1 MIVSRETLSIR
12 LIVLKQNYCIIM
24 VSIRLNRN
32 YERGIQMELTKME
45 LFKAMND
52 KHENLKDCEGMI
64 ISPVAVHTHTYT
76 AADGTEHSVLVIK
89 NGKDGKF
96 YKTEVK
102 AFIEKFMKYMEA
114 FGDSP
119 DEEKPDIVIVLNQSQ
134 KGNRYVTFDLVG
146 A

>member
-1 MIVSRETLSIR
+1 
-12 LIVLKQNYCIIM
+12 M

-32 YERGIQMELTKME
+32 YERGYLMELTKME

-102 AFIEKFMKYMEA
+102 AFIQKFMQYLEA
-114 FGDSP
+114 FGDEA
-119 DEEKPDIVIVLNQSQ
+119 DDAKPDIVIVLNQSK

>member
-1 MIVSRETLSIR
+1 MIVSRETLSTM
-12 LIVLKQNYCIIM
+12 LIDLKQIYCIIM
-24 VSIRLNRN
+24 VSIRFKRN
-32 YERGIQMELTKME
+32 KERGYLMVLTKME

-119 DEEKPDIVIVLNQSQ
+119 DEEKPEIVIVLNQSK